1 MVDSISE
8 FLSMGGYAVFV
19 WPAYG
24 TALVILVGLL
34 ITSLRTLR
42 ANQAALEALQAA
54 GGDRR
59 RARDGETSDET

>member
-8 FLSMGGYAVFV
+8 FLSMGGYAAFV
-19 WPAYG
+19 WPAFG
-24 TALVILVGLL
+24 VAVVVLVGLL

-42 ANQAALEALQAA
+42 ANQAALAALRAA

-59 RARDGETSDET
+59 RARDDETPDEA